1 MNVQGLLGIFSSLLT
16 LKYKGSNN
24 GHFGAGR
31 WTHAQVQQ
39 NAMTARPVRWMTAT
53 EEGALLAASGGD
65 KVLAGRL
72 MLLLH
77 GMLIDECKR
86 SSISE
91 VEAQANAVLR
101 SCS

>member
-1 MNVQGLLGIFSSLLT
+1 
-16 LKYKGSNN
+16 
-24 GHFGAGR
+24 
-31 WTHAQVQQ
+31 
-39 NAMTARPVRWMTAT
+39 MTAT